1 MASPTPDV
9 TESSD
14 CPSYHDVIVYSDPF
28 GQLEIIDNNTPAKF
42 ESETTFAR
50 NDSGEIVDGKR
61 SGDIHP
67 RSSHS
72 AVTSNPN
79 GRPPP
84 ELTKRKGNDSDGVV
98 NPLDTLQSLN
108 SKAESFVRRQ
118 REEEVPLEPFGG
130 VSSQR
135 RSRFERATRSLA
147 TFVC

>member
-1 MASPTPDV
+1 MISPTPDV

-14 CPSYHDVIVYSDPF
+14 CSSYHDVIVYSDPF
-28 GQLEIIDNNTPAKF
+28 GQLEIIDNTPAIF
-42 ESETTFAR
+42 ESKTTFAR
-50 NDSGEIVDGKR
+50 NDSGEIVAEQR

-72 AVTSNPN
+72 ALTSILK
-79 GRPPP
+79 GRPAS

-118 REEEVPLEPFGG
+118 REEEVPLRLKSVPDERLPFTG
-130 VSSQR
+130 
-135 RSRFERATRSLA
+135 
-147 TFVC
+147 FVE